1 MKKILIA
8 ETNALIKDIL
18 ATAFTDLQGFEGEV
32 IFADTPDEAL
42 NLIKN
47 QSPDIF
53 LISDGEEFDDIE
65 TIYNNARKTASNI
78 PFVILYTLG
87 KSVDYIDT
95 ENPEV
100 INILLKKPFSVIKL
114 LGIIKGL
121 SEGRINEIELIEEP
135 FDKEAFIKEAIK
147 SGRLNVPEILR
158 DKEEF
163 AGLIPAELQQT
174 KENKEEENSNS
185 AEKIELDIQV
195 KNETEA
201 PKKEEKPNL
210 FLNFERNFTNKKEP
224 EKTNQETESSQSGN
238 VFLSAMKSLDDWDE

>member
-42 NLIKN
+42 NLIKI

-100 INILLKKPFSVIKL
+100 INIVLKKPFSVIKL

-147 SGRLNVPEILR
+147 SGRLKVPEILR
-158 DKEEF
+158 DREEF
-163 AGLIPAELQQT
+163 VGLIPTESN
-174 KENKEEENSNS
+174 ENKEEEKRV
-185 AEKIELDIQV
+185 EKLEIGKQT
-195 KNETEA
+195 KNEVEET

-224 EKTNQETESSQSGN
+224 EKPAQETESSQSGN

>member
-158 DKEEF
+158 DKEKF
-163 AGLIPAELQQT
+163 AG
-174 KENKEEENSNS
+174 
-185 AEKIELDIQV
+185 
-195 KNETEA
+195 
-201 PKKEEKPNL
+201 
-210 FLNFERNFTNKKEP
+210 
-224 EKTNQETESSQSGN
+224 
-238 VFLSAMKSLDDWDE
+238 

>member
-135 FDKEAFIKEAIK
+135 FDKESFIKEAIK

-163 AGLIPAELQQT
+163 AGLLPDELYT
-174 KENKEEENSNS
+174 KKEDNSP
-185 AEKIELDIQV
+185 KIELDEHPQKEV
-195 KNETEA
+195 EEE

>member
-42 NLIKN
+42 NLIKI

-53 LISDGEEFDDIE
+53 LISDGEEFDDIA

-100 INILLKKPFSVIKL
+100 INIVMKKPFSVIKL

-147 SGRLNVPEILR
+147 KGVLEVPEILR

-163 AGLIPAELQQT
+163 AGLLPDEVYSKKEEKTVEKLELDEQT
-174 KENKEEENSNS
+174 KSEVEES
-185 AEKIELDIQV
+185 
-195 KNETEA
+195 

-224 EKTNQETESSQSGN
+224 EKTNEETESSQAGN